1 LLFGFVFVTGFFDG
15 SVGFGREGENEL
27 EISEEDFVPF
37 VKFFLARPI
46 AVDLEAVHAA
56 EVADDE
62 LAVDLGDATVP
73 SGELH
78 RSANDDIAIVTSS
91 DHDDRLVEGVGG

>member
-1 LLFGFVFVTGFFDG
+1 MSGFFDG
-15 SVGFGREGENEL
+15 GVGLGGEGEDEL
-27 EISEEDFVPF
+27 EISEEDFVSF
-37 VKFFLARPI
+37 VQFFLAGPI
-46 AVDLEAVHAA
+46 AVDLEAVHTA

-91 DHDDRLVEGVGG
+91 DHDDRLVEGICG